1 MFLTVGGAC
10 PGLAE
15 SNPGLQKLVAGAFG
29 LPLGNFLS
37 TFIYLCMY
45 VNMYHKSSL

>member
-29 LPLGNFLS
+29 LPLGNYSS
-37 TFIYLCMY
+37 TFIHVHM
-45 VNMYHKSSL
+45 